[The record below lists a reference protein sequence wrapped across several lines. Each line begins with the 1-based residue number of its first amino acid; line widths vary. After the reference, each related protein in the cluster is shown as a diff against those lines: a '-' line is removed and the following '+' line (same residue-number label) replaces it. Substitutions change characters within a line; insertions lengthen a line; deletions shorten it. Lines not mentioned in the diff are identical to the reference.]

1 MGVQIRSVR
10 VLACVLALITVAPI
24 QPAKAQQYPSRPIKI
39 IVPLAAGGVADIV
52 ARTVANALTQASKQ
66 PVVVENKPGGGG
78 LLGAQSVANAQP
90 DGYTLLM
97 GFHGVIAV
105 LPLLKSE
112 FRHIDKELRP
122 IIHIATIPNVLVV
135 RPALQVRSVNELVAF
150 AKANPGRLN
159 YGSQGVGSAGHLSG
173 EQIKQLAGIDMTHV
187 PYRGAAP
194 AVQDLIAGQ
203 IDLMFDTV
211 ALELPF
217 IKDGTVRALA
227 VTAPERLA
235 ILPELPTMSEEGYP
249 GFRSSAWFGL
259 FAPAG
264 TPKPVMDWLNV
275 TTRAAIETSEMRAT
289 LVAMGAQ
296 FPLGPT
302 DQFEAF
308 IADEKYRW
316 EAVIKKARI
325 TLE

>member
-1 MGVQIRSVR
+1 MRIRSVR
-10 VLACVLALITVAPI
+10 VLACVFALNTAVPI
-24 QPAKAQQYPSRPIKI
+24 QPANAQQYPSRPIKI
-39 IVPLAAGGVADIV
+39 VVPLAAGGVADIV
-52 ARTVANALTQASKQ
+52 ARTVANGLSQISKQ

-78 LLGAQSVANAQP
+78 LVGAQAVTSAQP

-97 GFHGVIAV
+97 GFHGVIAT
-105 LPLLKSE
+105 LPTLKTE
-112 FRHIDKELRP
+112 FKHIDEELLP

-135 RPALQVRSVNELVAF
+135 KPALQVRSLNELVAF

-173 EQIKQLAGIDMTHV
+173 EQLKQLAGIDMAHV

-194 AVQDLIAGQ
+194 ATQDLIAGQ

-217 IKDGTVRALA
+217 VKDGKVRALA

-264 TPKPVMDWLNV
+264 TPKPVIDWLNA
-275 TTRAAIETSEMRAT
+275 TTRAAIEKSEMRAT
-289 LVAMGAQ
+289 LGAMGAQ
-296 FPLGPT
+296 LPLGST

-308 IADEKYRW
+308 IADEKHRW
-316 EAVIKKARI
+316 DAVIKKAGI

>member
-1 MGVQIRSVR
+1 MQIRSVR
-10 VLACVLALITVAPI
+10 VLIASLLALITVALI
-24 QPAKAQQYPSRPIKI
+24 QPAKAQQYPFRPIKI

-52 ARTVANALTQASKQ
+52 ARTVAHALTQTSKQ

-78 LLGAQSVANAQP
+78 LVGAQAVTSAQP

-112 FRHIDKELRP
+112 FKHVDKELLP

-135 RPALQVRSVNELVAF
+135 KPALQVRSVNELVAF
-150 AKANPGRLN
+150 AKAKPGRLN

-173 EQIKQLAGIDMTHV
+173 EQLKQLAGIDMTHV

-194 AVQDLIAGQ
+194 ATQDLVAGQ

-217 IKDGTVRALA
+217 IKDGKVHALA
-227 VTAPERLA
+227 VTAPERLE

-264 TPKPVMDWLNV
+264 TPKPIMDWLNV
-275 TTRAAIETSEMRAT
+275 TTREAIETSEMRTT
-289 LVAMGAQ
+289 LLAMGAQ
-296 FPLGPT
+296 LPLGPS

-308 IADEKYRW
+308 IADEKHRW
-316 EAVIKKARI
+316 DAVIKKAGI